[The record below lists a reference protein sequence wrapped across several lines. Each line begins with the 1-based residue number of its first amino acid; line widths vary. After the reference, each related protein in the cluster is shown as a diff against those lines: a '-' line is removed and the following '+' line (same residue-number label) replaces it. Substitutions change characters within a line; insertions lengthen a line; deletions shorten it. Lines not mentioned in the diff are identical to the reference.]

1 MAGHA
6 PAIRVLVHRLRAV
19 RFHLWAGAGVF
30 QALMEAVIAEATA
43 RGQAELGLVSVDS
56 TSARA
61 HHHAAG
67 MMLDPELLETLE
79 NAVAEEKGLLQRGK
93 TPR

>member
-1 MAGHA
+1 M
-6 PAIRVLVHRLRAV
+6 
-19 RFHLWAGAGVF
+19 
-30 QALMEAVIAEATA
+30 
-43 RGQAELGLVSVDS
+43 SVDS

-79 NAVAEEKGLLQRGK
+79 KAVAEEKGLLQRGE